1 MSRSCSVSVLFVV
14 VRRRDR
20 DDVVEAVADRDVLRR
35 AAFVLVAALLR
46 PPAALVGMVPVLR
59 FVVMLVPAV

>member
-1 MSRSCSVSVLFVV
+1 MV